1 MTRQVLLVE
10 DDDALRESL
19 RQTLDLEGISVIA
32 TAHFVQARRT
42 VRANFNGVVL
52 TDIRMPGQDGFDV
65 LAMVRAADEELPVVM
80 LTGEG
85 DVPMAIRAMKEG
97 AYDFLEKPCA
107 TDHLLGVLNR
117 ALDHRALILKT
128 RAMERRL
135 KRSDL
140 ASVNFPG
147 DSAISRDLRASLRQ
161 AAESGMHILLTG
173 PDGVG
178 KKQASHTL
186 FHLMG
191 LGGGFQPVNW
201 PLSAG
206 FEPAADTTVLSVKHL
221 ERATDATVLQ
231 ALLDANPDLRLI
243 LHTSGG
249 MPATLC
255 DLSYVPVAIP
265 DLAARHADLPAIFEE
280 LLRQAARNAD
290 RDMPPVSAEVLTHIA
305 GRHWSGN
312 LAELRAFAN
321 TYLKGDAAQLQ
332 PQSLAE
338 RMETYERSV
347 LEDALRRH
355 DGKAAAAAE
364 ELGLPRKTFY
374 DRAARYGLRPKDYS
388 VRRLTQGD

>member
-10 DDDALRESL
+10 DDDALRESM

-32 TAHFVQARRT
+32 TSHFVQARRA

-52 TDIRMPGQDGFDV
+52 TDIRMPGHDGFDV
-65 LAMVRAADEELPVVM
+65 LAMVQAADTELPVIM

-117 ALDHRALILKT
+117 AMDHRGLVLKT

-140 ASVNFPG
+140 ASINFPG
-147 DSAISRDLRASLRQ
+147 DSAVSRALRADLRR
-161 AAESGMHILLTG
+161 AAESGSHILLSG

-191 LGGGFQPVNW
+191 VGGRFQPVNW
-201 PLSAG
+201 P
-206 FEPAADTTVLSVKHL
+206 FEHDFVPADDTTVLSIKHT
-221 ERATDATVLQ
+221 ERADGWERIAQ
-231 ALLDANPDLRLI
+231 ILLARPDLRLI
-243 LHTSGG
+243 AHTTHGLPSGAEG
-249 MPATLC
+249 FDFVTIT
-255 DLSYVPVAIP
+255 IP
-265 DLAARHADLPAIFEE
+265 DLGARHADLPIIFEE
-280 LLRQAARNAD
+280 VLRQAARNAD
-290 RDMPPVSAEVLTHIA
+290 KDMPPIRSDIA
-305 GRHWSGN
+305 AYVASTHWSGN

-321 TYLKGDAAQLQ
+321 VYLRGETDA
-332 PQSLAE
+332 PKRQSLAE
-338 RMETYERSV
+338 RMERYERSV

-355 DGKAAAAAE
+355 EGKAVAAAM

-374 DRAARYGLRPKDYS
+374 DRAARYGLRPKDFS
-388 VRRLTQGD
+388 VKRLSGD